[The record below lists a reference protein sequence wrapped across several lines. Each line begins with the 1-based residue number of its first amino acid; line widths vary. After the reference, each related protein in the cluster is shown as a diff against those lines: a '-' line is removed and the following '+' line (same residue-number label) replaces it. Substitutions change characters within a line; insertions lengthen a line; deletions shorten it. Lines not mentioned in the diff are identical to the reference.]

1 MTNYIS
7 TEWKQQGFDVREE
20 GDHILELRKDGK
32 VVARFSQT
40 GVELENVLK
49 EVEAGKYDN

>member
-1 MTNYIS
+1 LTNYIS